1 MEEWKWIDGYEGEY
15 QVSTKGNIKSFK
27 KYKEG
32 IILKPKKDGKDKYLM
47 ICLSNNGSQKYYLIH
62 RLVAQAFIQNP
73 NNKEEVNHIDG
84 NKKNNNV
91 ENLEWVTHSENIR
104 HAFENNLTDTEIGV
118 YIVDVFT
125 GKIIKHTKSITLAS
139 DFTGISLET
148 IRDIMNDKNGTGKQ
162 FIFIRDDVK
171 DLQYEIDKKLKRTY
185 VVQMIDKNTN
195 KVIRE
200 FTTPLDAKEK
210 LNVKSQCIYNCLLG
224 QSNTACGYKWKYKY
238 RDNYKK

>member
-32 IILKPKKDGKDKYLM
+32 AILKPKKDGKDRYLM

-125 GKIIKHTKSITLAS
+125 GNIIKHTKSITLAS

-185 VVQMIDKNTN
+185 IVQMIDKNTN

-224 QSNTACGYKWKYKY
+224 QSNTACGYKWKYK
-238 RDNYKK
+238 